1 MYLNDAYG
9 QSLEEQYVA
18 AFEDRDG
25 EVLERVSFEPG
36 QPSYSSQWGNVLG
49 Q

>member
-9 QSLEEQYVA
+9 QSLEEQYVT

-25 EVLERVSFEPG
+25 EILERVSFEPG
-36 QPSYSSQWGNVLG
+36 QPSYSSQWSNVLG